1 MTAQHDKNEIFKRSL
16 LAARKRTLLHL
27 VRAMERQALQLAIL
41 ARQGTRR
48 VGGRRPAAPFNPITQ
63 LRREIM
69 PLIVQLAE
77 LAAGGP
83 LPPPPQPKKSKRR
96 GPRLKAGCPNKG
108 GAAAPQA
115 APLRSDGET
124 PASV

>member
-1 MTAQHDKNEIFKRSL
+1 MTANRDKNETFKRSL

-27 VRAMERQALQLAIL
+27 VRAMERHALQLAIL
-41 ARQGTRR
+41 ARQG
-48 VGGRRPAAPFNPITQ
+48 GRRAGGPRRAAPFNPVTQ

-69 PLIVQLAE
+69 PLITQLAE

-83 LPPPPQPKKSKRR
+83 LPPPQPPKKSERR
-96 GPRLKAGCPNKG
+96 PRRPKAVHPSNH
-108 GAAAPQA
+108 GAAAAEA
-115 APLRSDGET
+115 APLRSDEKA